1 MTLYTLESRIA
12 FAGWTPA
19 HIENYKGPTPQIVT
33 GLADHVRG
41 TLGSTYTVCESGTAG
56 PTGGSTRNRTPYAF
70 FLFPFLFFPLSIRVR
85 CIVADN
91 IRGYVALAVSTPN
104 GTYTREIE
112 TGSGDRERNM
122 EEFAGEALRL
132 VVDVLEGRVN
142 HL

>member
-1 MTLYTLESRIA
+1 MSGEHWGLRIRSVRVELQDRLGGA
-12 FAGWTPA
+12 QG
-19 HIENYKGPTPQIVT
+19 T
-33 GLADHVRG
+33 GLRM
-41 TLGSTYTVCESGTAG
+41 LFF
-56 PTGGSTRNRTPYAF
+56 F
-70 FLFPFLFFPLSIRVR
+70 FLFFFFPLSIRVR

>member
-1 MTLYTLESRIA
+1 MSGEHWGLRIRSVRVELQDRL
-12 FAGWTPA
+12 G
-19 HIENYKGPTPQIVT
+19 GVQGT
-33 GLADHVRG
+33 GLRM
-41 TLGSTYTVCESGTAG
+41 LLF
-56 PTGGSTRNRTPYAF
+56 F
-70 FLFPFLFFPLSIRVR
+70 FLFFLFFFCTNEVYSW
-85 CIVADN
+85 ADN

-142 HL
+142 HV